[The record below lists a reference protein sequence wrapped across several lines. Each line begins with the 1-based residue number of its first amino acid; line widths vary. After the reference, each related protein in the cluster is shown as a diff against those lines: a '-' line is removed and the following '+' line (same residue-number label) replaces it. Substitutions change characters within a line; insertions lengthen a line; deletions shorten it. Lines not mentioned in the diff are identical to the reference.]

1 MSTISNYKTTAQR
14 KIIDNHVGDSMIAFG
29 IGIAICFWFF
39 NALIR
44 FIDSPDL
51 SLKMII
57 MGTEL
62 QLYEKLAVSTLFI
75 AFGSHAKTNIKKRRH
90 AEDNLQESDEKY
102 RIILESIE
110 EGYYEIDFNGNFQF
124 INKSMCKIL
133 TRTENEIIGT
143 SIISH
148 LDKKDIKDFQSFFKK
163 IRNNKKHS
171 STIECG
177 IKTKGGGRKTIEMS
191 AALMANFNSPP
202 DRFRGVVRDV
212 TEKKLLE
219 NNLFQSLDDVK
230 EARSGIVL
238 GLAKLSEYRDTDTG
252 RHLER
257 IREYSKVIAKEMSKL
272 PQYSGYITP
281 QYIEDIYQSS
291 ILHDIGKV
299 GVPDAILLKKGKLTD
314 EEYEQIKN
322 HTLLGGQALSS
333 ITKQFKDQ
341 TFLTIAK
348 EIAYYH
354 HEKWNGKGY
363 PSQLKGKRIPLSARI
378 VAIADVYD
386 ALTSKRCYK
395 KEMSHTKSKEIIID
409 EKGEIFDPDVVNAFL
424 ASENQIKKIWK
435 TLHKDDVEPDSM
447 ANPANIHQEY
457 DF

>member
-1 MSTISNYKTTAQR
+1 MSTISIYKTTVQR
-14 KIIDNHVGDSMIAFG
+14 KTINNHIGDSMVAFG

-51 SLKMII
+51 GWKMII

-110 EGYYEIDFNGNFQF
+110 EGYYEIDFNGDFKF
-124 INKSMCKIL
+124 INRSMCKIL

-143 SIISH
+143 KITSH
-148 LDKKDIKDFQSFFKK
+148 LDKKDIDGFQTFFNK
-163 IRNNKKHS
+163 IKNNEKHPG
-171 STIECG
+171 TIECEVKIRG
-177 IKTKGGGRKTIEMS
+177 RGRKTIEMS
-191 AALMANFNSPP
+191 ASLMADFNLTP
-202 DRFRGVVRDV
+202 DRIRGVARDV
-212 TEKKLLE
+212 TEKKMLE
-219 NNLFQSLDDVK
+219 KNLFQSLEDVK

-257 IREYSKVIAKEMSKL
+257 IREYSKVIAQEMSNL
-272 PQYSGYITP
+272 PQYNGYITS

-314 EEYEQIKN
+314 PEYEQIKK

-363 PSQLKGKRIPLSARI
+363 PSQLKGERIPLSARI
-378 VAIADVYD
+378 IAIADVYD

-395 KEMSHTKSKEIIID
+395 KKLSHSKAKEIIMN
-409 EKGEIFDPDVVNAFL
+409 EKGELLDPDVVNAFL
-424 ASENQIKKIWK
+424 ARENEFMEISEA
-435 TLHKDDVEPDSM
+435 LHKDDMVPNSRT
-447 ANPANIHQEY
+447 NPVNIHQEY

>member
-1 MSTISNYKTTAQR
+1 
-14 KIIDNHVGDSMIAFG
+14 
-29 IGIAICFWFF
+29 
-39 NALIR
+39 
-44 FIDSPDL
+44 
-51 SLKMII
+51 
-57 MGTEL
+57 
-62 QLYEKLAVSTLFI
+62 
-75 AFGSHAKTNIKKRRH
+75 
-90 AEDNLQESDEKY
+90 
-102 RIILESIE
+102 
-110 EGYYEIDFNGNFQF
+110 
-124 INKSMCKIL
+124 MCKVL
-133 TRTENEIIGT
+133 TQKEEEIIGT
-143 SIISH
+143 NFLSH
-148 LDKKDIKDFQSFFKK
+148 LDKKDTRRFQTFFKK
-163 IRNNKKHS
+163 IRNDENHP
-171 STIECG
+171 STIECD
-177 IKTKGGGRKTIEMS
+177 IKIKGGGRKTIEMS
-191 AALMANFNSPP
+191 ASLMANFNLPP

-219 NNLFQSLDDVK
+219 KNLLQSLDDVK

-257 IREYSKVIAKEMSKL
+257 IREYSKVIAQKMSKL
-272 PQYSGYITP
+272 PQYSDYITP

-314 EEYEQIKN
+314 EEYEQIKK
-322 HTLLGGQALSS
+322 HTILGGQALSS

-363 PSQLKGKRIPLSARI
+363 PSQLRGKRIPLSARI

-395 KEMSHTKSKEIIID
+395 KEMSHTRSKEIIID

-424 ASENQIKKIWK
+424 ASENQFQKIWK
-435 TLHKDDVEPDSM
+435 VLHTDTKKPDTR
-447 ANPANIHQEY
+447 ANPVNIHQEY
-457 DF
+457 DY